1 MQVKHTSEIFSVFHE
16 FQYPENIRLKILPP
30 HTPTLHPPAAPGPPQ
45 HAIPAR
51 ASVPAS
57 AGGGVV
63 FVCVRMGAF
72 LYKILCYMIAQGGQK
87 RAFDSLEVELQ
98 LVVSCSVSARN

>member
-1 MQVKHTSEIFSVFHE
+1 MHVCIPPLSLSLIFLSFIMCVLYVHSGAHGQRIHGIHFRVFV
-16 FQYPENIRLKILPP
+16 LL
-30 HTPTLHPPAAPGPPQ
+30 L
-45 HAIPAR
+45 
-51 ASVPAS
+51 

-98 LVVSCSVSARN
+98 MVVSCSVSARN

>member
-1 MQVKHTSEIFSVFHE
+1 MGRGYMAF
-16 FQYPENIRLKILPP
+16 
-30 HTPTLHPPAAPGPPQ
+30 TLGFLFCCW
-45 HAIPAR
+45 R
-51 ASVPAS
+51 
-57 AGGGVV
+57 GGGVV

-98 LVVSCSVSARN
+98 MVVSCSVSARN